1 MEYQKII
8 NSLDNTTNQPSKFRT
23 RNWVEINGKS
33 RRAYNDDDDNNN
45 NNNNNNS
52 NNNHDD
58 NNDDVNLDD
67 DNNNNNND
75 NMCMVGIQVGLAI
88 IHG

>member
-1 MEYQKII
+1 MQYQKII

-23 RNWVEINGKS
+23 RNWVEINEKS
-33 RRAYNDDDDNNN
+33 RRAYNDDDD
-45 NNNNNNS
+45 NNS

-75 NMCMVGIQVGLAI
+75 NMCMVGIRCRLAM